1 MYATYPKNFAPTG
14 PNSRMRL
21 ANASPSIRG
30 GGLVNLSLLKYLHV
44 TRIGIAAFRGG
55 TITRTPLC
63 LHPRIAPPLASTKKE
78 TRKLKRF
85 RECVI
90 WINDMLS
97 RTIKKKVIGSTYIYI
112 DCIQKVKTYPF
123 AYSKYIFTKTH
134 KCNLASLKIY
144 NLILSYVIKN
154 RIHYTM

>member
-1 MYATYPKNFAPTG
+1 MMYATYPKNFAPTG

-30 GGLVNLSLLKYLHV
+30 GGFVNLSLLKYLHV
-44 TRIGIAAFRGG
+44 TRMGIAAFRGG

-97 RTIKKKVIGSTYIYI
+97 RAVKKKIIGSTYIYRL
-112 DCIQKVKTYPF
+112 Y
-123 AYSKYIFTKTH
+123 TKSQ
-134 KCNLASLKIY
+134 NLYLCVFKIY
-144 NLILSYVIKN
+144 LHKKRISVILLL
-154 RIHYTM
+154 